1 MNTEL
6 FADLNTAL
14 LILIR
19 VSAFIFICPGFSFKG
34 LPNLVKIALSAG
46 ISIGVYAVVPAVTMI
61 DNVIDF
67 FLLGLK
73 EVLVGFAIGYICQ
86 LFFSAIE
93 MAGKLVDFQ
102 VGFSMGEVYDPSLGI
117 SVSNYGRVFYWISMC
132 VFFFTD
138 LHHVVIRTLIR
149 SFTYLPLEQL
159 ELGNFG
165 VEGIV
170 TLFGM
175 VNELAFNLALPLMI
189 TSLTAEVVLGLV
201 SRTVPQINVL
211 ILGMPLKVLVSLLV
225 TLVVLIPIAESISDI
240 MPMMVKYI
248 NEFMRSLPG

>member
-6 FADLNTAL
+6 FAELNTAL
-14 LILIR
+14 LILMR
-19 VSAFIFICPGFSFKG
+19 VSAFIFICPGFSFTG
-34 LPNLVKIALSAG
+34 LPNLVKIVLSAG
-46 ISIGVYAVVPAVTMI
+46 ISIGVYAVVPTVA
-61 DNVIDF
+61 VIDSIIAF
-67 FLLGLK
+67 FLLGFK

-86 LFFSAIE
+86 LFFSAVE

-117 SVSNYGRVFYWISMC
+117 SVSNYGKVFYWISMC

-138 LHHVVIRTLIR
+138 LHHAVIQTLIR
-149 SFTYLPLEQL
+149 SFSILPLEHM

-170 TLFGM
+170 TLFVM
-175 VNELAFNLALPLMI
+175 INELALNLALPLMI
-189 TSLTAEVVLGLV
+189 TSLIAEVVLGLV

-225 TLVVLIPIAESISDI
+225 TLTVLTPMAESIGDI
-240 MPMMVKYI
+240 MPMMVKYM